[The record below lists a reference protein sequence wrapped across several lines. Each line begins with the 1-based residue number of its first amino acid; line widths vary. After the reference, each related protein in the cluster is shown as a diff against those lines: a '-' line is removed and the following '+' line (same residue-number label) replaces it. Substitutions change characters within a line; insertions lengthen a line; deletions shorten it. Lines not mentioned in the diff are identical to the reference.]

1 MITNP
6 EFFRLQAVMMDAL
19 ISIFVEESK
28 RKVNTEE
35 VDNARST
42 YDTSTDS
49 DDTHMPLTNR
59 KELTFSCLCNKLSKL
74 TLATF
79 DDDGKLNFTVR
90 RFPLVKFCDNLF
102 WALIS

>member
-1 MITNP
+1 
-6 EFFRLQAVMMDAL
+6 MMDSL
-19 ISIFVEESK
+19 ISVFVEESK
-28 RKVNTEE
+28 RKVSSEE

-59 KELTFSCLCNKLSKL
+59 RELVLSCLCNKLSKL

-79 DDDGKLNFTVR
+79 DDDGRWRDECAASEK
-90 RFPLVKFCDNLF
+90 
-102 WALIS
+102 